1 MSFAAAGGSGNA
13 DDLRYLS
20 PRRPLALSR
29 RPHPRTK
36 LAVAYHDLVVPAA
49 FTAPLAS
56 TPDSR
61 GGETLVSPEALD
73 VVCLSLEP
81 WDEVWRRNQHLA
93 SRMVRLRPAMRL
105 LFVELPVDMAWS
117 LRHGRWT
124 RPGPLRQV
132 GDSGQLWAMTPR
144 KWLPRKLWPR
154 GDHSLGSQVLR
165 AVRQLR
171 LERPVLW
178 INDSTYAPLIDRTG
192 WPSVYDVTDDWLL
205 VGNTPRERERQE
217 RNDALMMEC
226 ADQVVVCSP
235 SLAESRGRVRPVHL
249 ISNGVDLE
257 SLRAPTRRPD
267 DLPPGPILLYQGTM
281 SVDRLDLD
289 LCLALA
295 RAVSGRA
302 TLVFVGPNSLEPRAT
317 AALTAEGAVVL
328 GPRPYRDVPA
338 YLQHADLLVVPHA
351 VTPFVESLDPIKARE
366 FLAVGR
372 PVVSTPVAGFRGL
385 DPPIT
390 AAPPTEFVD
399 VVVGRLERAALPPG
413 PGPLVHEVATWS
425 GQAEAFLAV
434 LDAAV
439 SVPNGRR

>member
-1 MSFAAAGGSGNA
+1 M
-13 DDLRYLS
+13 
-20 PRRPLALSR
+20 
-29 RPHPRTK
+29 
-36 LAVAYHDLVVPAA
+36 
-49 FTAPLAS
+49 
-56 TPDSR
+56 
-61 GGETLVSPEALD
+61 
-73 VVCLSLEP
+73 
-81 WDEVWRRNQHLA
+81 
-93 SRMVRLRPAMRL
+93 
-105 LFVELPVDMAWS
+105 
-117 LRHGRWT
+117 
-124 RPGPLRQV
+124 
-132 GDSGQLWAMTPR
+132 
-144 KWLPRKLWPR
+144 
-154 GDHSLGSQVLR
+154 
-165 AVRQLR
+165 
-171 LERPVLW
+171 LW

-205 VGNTPRERERQE
+205 VGNTPRERARQE
-217 RNDALMMEC
+217 RNDALMMER
-226 ADQVVVCSP
+226 AAEVVVCSP
-235 SLAESRGRVRPVHL
+235 SLAASRGCLRPVHL

-267 DLPPGPILLYQGTM
+267 DLPSGRVLLYQGTM
-281 SVDRLDLD
+281 SADRLDLD

-317 AALTAEGAVVL
+317 AALTAAGAVVL

-351 VTPFVESLDPIKARE
+351 TTPFVESLDPIKARE

-372 PVVSTPVAGFRGL
+372 PVVATPVAGFRAL

-399 VVVGRLERAALPPG
+399 VVLRRLEQESVPPG

-434 LDAAV
+434 LDAAG
-439 SVPNGRR
+439 SVPNGHR

>member
-1 MSFAAAGGSGNA
+1 MV
-13 DDLRYLS
+13 
-20 PRRPLALSR
+20 RR
-29 RPHPRTK
+29 
-36 LAVAYHDLVVPAA
+36 
-49 FTAPLAS
+49 APF
-56 TPDSR
+56 
-61 GGETLVSPEALD
+61 D
-73 VVCLSLEP
+73 VICLSLEA
-81 WDEVWRRNQHLA
+81 WDDVWRRNQHLA
-93 SRMVRLRPAMRL
+93 ARMLELRPEIRL
-105 LFVELPVDMAWS
+105 LFAEVPVDVLLS
-117 LRHGRWT
+117 LQRGQ
-124 RPGPLRQV
+124 RPNRSPLRRV
-132 GDSGQLWAMTPR
+132 GETGRLWAMTPR
-144 KWLPRKLWPR
+144 KILPRRVWPR

-165 AVRQLR
+165 AGHR
-171 LERPVLW
+171 LGFTRPVLW

-205 VGNTPRERERQE
+205 VGNTPRERARQE
-217 RNDALMMEC
+217 RNDALMMER
-226 ADQVVVCSP
+226 AAEVVVCSP
-235 SLAESRGRVRPVHL
+235 SLAASRGCLRPVHL

-267 DLPPGPILLYQGTM
+267 DLPSGRVLLYQGTM
-281 SVDRLDLD
+281 SADRLDLD

-317 AALTAEGAVVL
+317 AALTAAGAVVL

-351 VTPFVESLDPIKARE
+351 TTPFVESLDPIKARE

-372 PVVSTPVAGFRGL
+372 PVVATPVAGFRAL

-399 VVVGRLERAALPPG
+399 VVLRRLEQESVPPG

-434 LDAAV
+434 LDAAG
-439 SVPNGRR
+439 SVPNGHR